1 MGQLIRPATIEPG
14 RKLAVL
20 IKLYTNEAIHVRCGI
35 EWIKGLL
42 LNDTRQWLLNNR
54 ADETVLPPF

>member
-1 MGQLIRPATIEPG
+1 MGQLKGQLIR
-14 RKLAVL
+14 LAKF
-20 IKLYTNEAIHVRCGI
+20 IKTAIHVRCGI
-35 EWIKGLL
+35 GWIRESL